1 MILQITQVGLIILIP
16 PSKESKL
23 DFLINHLLPQD
34 KTSLDSPLVISFSTF
49 ILSNRCVSLG
59 CSKDWKNWSV
69 KSYHFPW
76 FVTSMTC
83 PYVWQYE
90 NWKIGPNWGPS
101 WIAWIF
107 LPKIF
112 KNVLVYPKLTQK
124 YVLWHLKW
132 EKKQFFHFT
141 TMLWLN
147 WILNFS
153 RKTMCF
159 WIKRLPLMLL
169 DFEIHEF
176 LSTVSAWRQSV
187 GGLVLFGCSS
197 RYVR

>member
-101 WIAWIF
+101 WIAQTCQMPAEIA
-107 LPKIF
+107 LRM
-112 KNVLVYPKLTQK
+112 T
-124 YVLWHLKW
+124 
-132 EKKQFFHFT
+132 
-141 TMLWLN
+141 
-147 WILNFS
+147 S
-153 RKTMCF
+153 RKARTESEASEE
-159 WIKRLPLMLL
+159 ISALRLSAGAWACVCNPSQWPLYNQTAAQPQVWSRA
-169 DFEIHEF
+169 
-176 LSTVSAWRQSV
+176 LSVNSDIRWHTTRD
-187 GGLVLFGCSS
+187 CSL
-197 RYVR
+197 YLIQ

>member
-1 MILQITQVGLIILIP
+1 MILQIAQVGLIILIP

-90 NWKIGPNWGPS
+90 NWKIGPNWGPR
-101 WIAWIF
+101 WIAHSTKSILEPREEF
-107 LPKIF
+107 YISKMEI
-112 KNVLVYPKLTQK
+112 K
-124 YVLWHLKW
+124 LKW
-132 EKKQFFHFT
+132 
-141 TMLWLN
+141 MN
-147 WILNFS
+147 NILS
-153 RKTMCF
+153 RQK
-159 WIKRLPLMLL
+159 
-169 DFEIHEF
+169 
-176 LSTVSAWRQSV
+176 LSK
-187 GGLVLFGCSS
+187 
-197 RYVR
+197 

>member
-90 NWKIGPNWGPS
+90 NWKIGPNWGPR
-101 WIAWIF
+101 WIAINWSGDKKGAVLF
-107 LPKIF
+107 PVLRYF
-112 KNVLVYPKLTQK
+112 KWYFI
-124 YVLWHLKW
+124 Y
-132 EKKQFFHFT
+132 
-141 TMLWLN
+141 
-147 WILNFS
+147 IL
-153 RKTMCF
+153 
-159 WIKRLPLMLL
+159 LHVLMLY
-169 DFEIHEF
+169 F
-176 LSTVSAWRQSV
+176 LKCCAVSRWRI
-187 GGLVLFGCSS
+187 
-197 RYVR
+197 